1 MKCKICGAELGIDEK
16 ICHECGNP
24 IEEQNPS
31 GTEENNQ
38 GEAEWTEAEAEQTEE
53 TELTEELEQVEGTE
67 LTEELEQVDETEL
80 TEEFG
85 EAEQTE
91 ELEDGLQEVI
101 PEEQTDLEGI
111 ETADDGW
118 EVSKSDE
125 ETILKSEMVKETE
138 VEFTSERDEEAEP
151 NQSEIKD
158 TEIINDNGNEKFQE
172 VMADTEKKMESD
184 ILEESSQIG
193 QIETGEN
200 LGEAVRGLPNQSD
213 SSSLIEESGQP
224 EKSGKKKGIMIGV
237 AAAAVVGIGAFA
249 FTRMSQKDPK
259 DIVID
264 AFENIYTEGQVNPLE
279 ELFGVTQFV
288 ELSTTGDTEE
298 VVTIILDDCSEPMVK
313 EWAGSG
319 MRVSAQNDRTNQK
332 GAADIDMIY
341 KDMDLL
347 SLNAYYGNRILMMAV
362 PELCD
367 KVFTMDLGDGLAERI
382 ESSPILGPVLEESE
396 IDVEG
401 VFAYL
406 EEEIGRAESGQEP
419 TLDFDALITRY
430 KEGTQAQEKFKEALL
445 VQKGEKGV
453 FTIDGQEVN
462 CNGYEVVVSKASM
475 IEFLRST
482 INFFLNDQELKD
494 QYLRQLQ
501 QSVKLAELMG
511 AGDSGV
517 SVDEMYA
524 DSMEDV
530 TEAVNEMID
539 FLDKSL
545 NDVNMT
551 VYVDKQG
558 RLTAVDGST
567 QMNIQDSS
575 IAATEEVEEQDILN
589 IDFECRLQGGSYL
602 TQNMTAEV
610 TMKNSEDSMTI
621 SMIKG
626 GTYDGK
632 QVTGD
637 FALNIS
643 GDGSNKLDA
652 GVTLTGTY
660 NSEGGDYHM
669 GMGITGDN
677 SLIIDLSMSGIVDQ
691 LEKGTSIHADID
703 ELKLTVMDAMAQLT
717 FSGDYGFSPLNQE
730 IKALEGESFDV
741 FAADE
746 IEWQSI
752 FMEIYLNVMQLASQ
766 ISY

>member
-1 MKCKICGAELGIDEK
+1 
-16 ICHECGNP
+16 
-24 IEEQNPS
+24 
-31 GTEENNQ
+31 
-38 GEAEWTEAEAEQTEE
+38 
-53 TELTEELEQVEGTE
+53 
-67 LTEELEQVDETEL
+67 
-80 TEEFG
+80 
-85 EAEQTE
+85 
-91 ELEDGLQEVI
+91 
-101 PEEQTDLEGI
+101 
-111 ETADDGW
+111 
-118 EVSKSDE
+118 
-125 ETILKSEMVKETE
+125 
-138 VEFTSERDEEAEP
+138 
-151 NQSEIKD
+151 
-158 TEIINDNGNEKFQE
+158 
-172 VMADTEKKMESD
+172 
-184 ILEESSQIG
+184 
-193 QIETGEN
+193 
-200 LGEAVRGLPNQSD
+200 
-213 SSSLIEESGQP
+213 
-224 EKSGKKKGIMIGV
+224 
-237 AAAAVVGIGAFA
+237 
-249 FTRMSQKDPK
+249 
-259 DIVID
+259 
-264 AFENIYTEGQVNPLE
+264 
-279 ELFGVTQFV
+279 
-288 ELSTTGDTEE
+288 
-298 VVTIILDDCSEPMVK
+298 
-313 EWAGSG
+313 
-319 MRVSAQNDRTNQK
+319 
-332 GAADIDMIY
+332 
-341 KDMDLL
+341 
-347 SLNAYYGNRILMMAV
+347 
-362 PELCD
+362 
-367 KVFTMDLGDGLAERI
+367 MDLGDGLAERI

-558 RLTAVDGST
+558 HLTAVDGST